1 MRVFCFTN
9 IKGGVTKSTSTVNIG
24 YGLAQS
30 GYKVLIIDA
39 DPQSNTTYTLTG
51 RIDENPEGT
60 LYEALIKGRPLQEIV
75 IPTSNPNLFL
85 APGSMWLSAAEIELV
100 NRQGREW
107 VLKKAMRGI
116 DGYDFVL
123 IDTQPSL
130 GLVTVNA
137 WTASTDILIPVALTV
152 YALVGIKIL
161 EYSLNQTRQNL
172 EIPLPILGVI
182 ACLNDHTISSQKRL
196 EAVQAY
202 FGERVFQTVIPR
214 NIKVEEANDKS
225 ISLYEYAPGSTGAI
239 AYQQLVKEVLER
251 AK

>member
-1 MRVFCFTN
+1 MRIFCFTN
-9 IKGGVTKSTSTVNIG
+9 IKGGVTKTTSTVNIG
-24 YGLAQS
+24 YGLAQL
-30 GYKVLIIDA
+30 GYNVLIVDA

-60 LYEALIKGRPLQEIV
+60 LYEALIKGRPLKEII
-75 IPTSNPNLFL
+75 IPTSDSHLFL

-137 WTASTDILIPVALTV
+137 WTASTEIIIPVALTV

-161 EYSLNQTRQNL
+161 EYSLSQTRQNL
-172 EIPLPILGVI
+172 EIPLPLLGVI
-182 ACLNDHTISSQKRL
+182 GCLDDHTKSSQQRL
-196 EAVQAY
+196 AAVREY
-202 FGERVFQTVIPR
+202 FGALVFQTVIPR

-225 ISLYEYAPGSTGAI
+225 ISLFAYAPASTGAQ

-251 AK
+251 VK